1 MPRKNRLILVSLA
14 DLLTETHTISHH
26 SCNWPILL
34 TQIIANQFTFNP
46 IFHRR
51 PSAIERCTISCWCE
65 IDCGRLINIQFVI
78 RHDFGFS
85 FLAAYKFDMCI
96 ILYTSVSLHFCVFIS
111 LGIIYFYHRFCI
123 RFGWFFISKFEMP
136 HNSNR
141 RLLMSRLIKCSS
153 EITSKNMNIWL
164 TFCPKIEPHLNRI
177 ELLCVHST
185 IHTEREK

>member
-65 IDCGRLINIQFVI
+65 IDCGRFINIQFVI

-96 ILYTSVSLHFCVFIS
+96 ILYTSVSLHFCFFS
-111 LGIIYFYHRFCI
+111 
-123 RFGWFFISKFEMP
+123 FGWLFLSSFFAFVSDDFSSL
-136 HNSNR
+136 N
-141 RLLMSRLIKCSS
+141 LKCHT
-153 EITSKNMNIWL
+153 I
-164 TFCPKIEPHLNRI
+164 RI
-177 ELLCVHST
+177 DDCWCHV
-185 IHTEREK
+185 